1 MNTYNMPES
10 RRQQAQLAYHRKST
24 HYRYRI
30 IHTTHE
36 YIVEMGQ
43 YFWPRTLADHLS
55 MGMLVDVYRTF
66 VAVQDLQRNDHV
78 ASGYVNGD
86 TYMVSHDEERLP
98 MPVENGD
105 PLFIEIA
112 GLLPTQQLALIR
124 YACANHALAQGFDRT
139 AMNDQEEAEALLR
152 ADGLYPYYEEGRYFC
167 RHEKQYDRLT
177 DPHNTSSKH
186 MYEMLMSDEKEGE

>member
-1 MNTYNMPES
+1 MKYNMPNTQG
-10 RRQQAQLAYHRKST
+10 QQAQRAYNRRRKLYS
-24 HYRYRI
+24 YRI
-30 IHTTHE
+30 MFTTHE
-36 YIVEMGQ
+36 DVIELGQ
-43 YFWPRTLADHLS
+43 YEWPRYVADRLS
-55 MGMLVDVYRTF
+55 MTMDEATYRTF
-66 VAVQDLQRNDHV
+66 IAVQDLQRNDHV